1 MSNAKLGLL
10 VAWPTFWTGF
20 PLKLVAAFLMLAA
33 GVHPWEGVGL
43 EALLVLSIPIDI
55 WALGLCSR
63 TVFLE
68 RLSVDPPKGT
78 GLRLWGMWAVFS
90 VIYLPLLFMIVS
102 GVKSLA
108 LSAVH
113 ATLHVVEENV
123 LVIPIAEK
131 ISLELVM
138 WGLPVTIVL
147 IVLVYGWLFGLGALA
162 QRFVRASAPVDGA
175 FQDIVSK
182 WDLLRIPRDQPL
194 WLTAFTGTGVV
205 LIFLFWGLL
214 PVSTPHPHEEYEFI
228 DAKKAEKEI
237 VPKEVIKSAEQV
249 LARAEATL
257 KELEKENP
265 EGATPKAEKPAEAP
279 EKALEKALEK
289 AAPKEKPAASAA
301 PGSSGS
307 GHNPAD
313 HTH

>member
-10 VAWPTFWTGF
+10 VLWPTFWTGF
-20 PLKLVAAFLMLAA
+20 PLKLVAALLMLAA
-33 GVHPWEGVGL
+33 GVHPWEGAGL

-78 GLRLWGMWAVFS
+78 GLRLWGLWAVFS
-90 VIYLPLLFMIVS
+90 VVYLPLLFIILG

-108 LSAVH
+108 QSAVH
-113 ATLHVVEENV
+113 ATLHFVESHV
-123 LVIPIAEK
+123 IVIPIAEK

-138 WGLPVTIVL
+138 WGLPATIAL
-147 IVLVYGWLFGLGALA
+147 IVLVYGWLFGLGALT
-162 QRFVRASAPVDGA
+162 QRFVRASTPVEGT

-194 WLTAFTGTGVV
+194 LLTAFTGTGVV
-205 LIFLFWGLL
+205 LIMVFWGLL
-214 PVSTPHPHEEYEFI
+214 PVSTPHPHEEYEFVEGRKVE
-228 DAKKAEKEI
+228 KKI
-237 VPKEVIKSAEQV
+237 VPKKVIKSAEQI

-265 EGATPKAEKPAEAP
+265 AAATAKEEKTAAGREKLAPPATPAAAEKPAATG
-279 EKALEKALEK
+279 
-289 AAPKEKPAASAA
+289 AA
-301 PGSSGS
+301 GSDD
-307 GHNPAD
+307 GHD
-313 HTH
+313 HDHGDHKH

>member
-20 PLKLVAAFLMLAA
+20 PLKLVAALLMLAA
-33 GVHPWEGVGL
+33 GVHPWEGAGL

-78 GLRLWGMWAVFS
+78 GLRLWGLWAIFS
-90 VIYLPLLFMIVS
+90 VVYLPLLYLIVG

-108 LSAVH
+108 QTAVH
-113 ATLHVVEENV
+113 ATIHFVEENV
-123 LVIPIAEK
+123 IVIPIAEK

-138 WGLPVTIVL
+138 WGLPATIVL

-162 QRFVRASAPVDGA
+162 NRFVRASTPVEGA

-194 WLTAFTGTGVV
+194 LLTAFTGTGVV
-205 LIFLFWGLL
+205 LIFVFWGLL
-214 PVSTPHPHEEYEFI
+214 PVSTPHPHEEYEFVNV
-228 DAKKAEKEI
+228 KKVEEAI
-237 VPKEVIKSAEQV
+237 VPKKVIKSAEQI

-265 EGATPKAEKPAEAP
+265 AEETAKGENVAAGREKSAPRTTP
-279 EKALEKALEK
+279 
-289 AAPKEKPAASAA
+289 AAAKKPAAT
-301 PGSSGS
+301 GTSGS
-307 GHNPAD
+307 GGSD
-313 HTH
+313 HDHGDHKH

>member
-20 PLKLVAAFLMLAA
+20 PLKMVAALLMLAA
-33 GVHPWEGVGL
+33 GVHPWEGAGL

-78 GLRLWGMWAVFS
+78 GLRLWGLWAVFS
-90 VIYLPLLFMIVS
+90 VIYLPLLFMILS

-108 LSAVH
+108 QSAVH
-113 ATLHVVEENV
+113 ATLHFVEENV
-123 LVIPIAEK
+123 IVIPIAEK

-138 WGLPVTIVL
+138 WGLPATIAL

-194 WLTAFTGTGVV
+194 LLTAFTGSGVV

-228 DAKKAEKEI
+228 DVKKAEETI
-237 VPKEVIKSAEQV
+237 VPKKVIKSAEQV

-265 EGATPKAEKPAEAP
+265 AGETPKAEKQAAAP
-279 EKALEKALEK
+279 EK
-289 AAPKEKPAASAA
+289 AAPKAKPAAAA
-301 PGSSGS
+301 ASSGHE
-307 GHNPAD
+307 HNPAD

>member
-20 PLKLVAAFLMLAA
+20 PVKLVLALLMLAA
-33 GVHPWEGVGL
+33 GVHPWEGAGL
-43 EALLVLSIPIDI
+43 EALLVMSIPIDI

-78 GLRLWGMWAVFS
+78 GLRLWGLWAVFS
-90 VIYLPLLFMIVS
+90 VVYLPLLFVVVS

-108 LSAVH
+108 QSAVH
-113 ATLHVVEENV
+113 VTIHFVEENV
-123 LVIPIAEK
+123 IVIPIAEK

-162 QRFVRASAPVDGA
+162 QRFVRASAPVDGT

-194 WLTAFTGTGVV
+194 LLTAFTGSGVV
-205 LIFLFWGLL
+205 LIFVFWGLL

-228 DAKKAEKEI
+228 DVKKAEETI
-237 VPKEVIKSAEQV
+237 VPKKVIKSAEQI

-265 EGATPKAEKPAEAP
+265 AGETPKAEEKPAT
-279 EKALEKALEK
+279 
-289 AAPKEKPAASAA
+289 KEKPAAPEKA
-301 PGSSGS
+301 PASGTPASSGHDH
-307 GHNPAD
+307 GPAD

>member
-20 PLKLVAAFLMLAA
+20 PLKLVAALLMLAA

-78 GLRLWGMWAVFS
+78 GLRLWGLWAIFS
-90 VIYLPLLFMIVS
+90 VVYLPLLFMILN

-108 LSAVH
+108 QAAVH
-113 ATLHVVEENV
+113 ATVHFVETNV
-123 LVIPIAEK
+123 IVIPIAEK

-138 WGLPVTIVL
+138 WGLPATIVL

-162 QRFVRASAPVDGA
+162 QRFVRASAPVEGA

-194 WLTAFTGTGVV
+194 LLTAFTGTGVV
-205 LIFLFWGLL
+205 LIMVFWGLL
-214 PVSTPHPHEEYEFI
+214 PVSTPHPHEEYEFVNV
-228 DAKKAEKEI
+228 KKVEEAI
-237 VPKEVIKSAEQV
+237 VPKKVIKSAEQI

-265 EGATPKAEKPAEAP
+265 VAETAKGEKGAAGQEKPAPQATP
-279 EKALEKALEK
+279 
-289 AAPKEKPAASAA
+289 AAAKKPAATGTA
-301 PGSSGS
+301 GSDG
-307 GHNPAD
+307 PD
-313 HTH
+313 HDHGDHKH

>member
-1 MSNAKLGLL
+1 MSNVKLGLL

-20 PLKLVAAFLMLAA
+20 PLKMVAALLMLAA

-78 GLRLWGMWAVFS
+78 GLRLWGLWAIFS
-90 VIYLPLLFMIVS
+90 VVYLPLLFIILG

-108 LSAVH
+108 QSAVH
-113 ATLHVVEENV
+113 ATVHFVETNV
-123 LVIPIAEK
+123 IVIPIAEK

-138 WGLPVTIVL
+138 WGLPATIVL
-147 IVLVYGWLFGLGALA
+147 IILVYGWLFGLGALA
-162 QRFVRASAPVDGA
+162 QRFVRASTPVDGV

-182 WDLLRIPRDQPL
+182 WDLLRIPKDQPL
-194 WLTAFTGTGVV
+194 LLTAFTGTGVV

-228 DAKKAEKEI
+228 DVKKAEEAI
-237 VPKEVIKSAEQV
+237 VPKKVIKSAEQI

-265 EGATPKAEKPAEAP
+265 EGEGVKAEKQAKAP
-279 EKALEKALEK
+279 EK
-289 AAPKEKPAASAA
+289 AAPKIKAAPKAKPAASA
-301 PGSSGS
+301 SSG
-307 GHNPAD
+307 HEHDHDHAD

>member
-10 VAWPTFWTGF
+10 VLWPTFWTGF
-20 PLKLVAAFLMLAA
+20 PLKMVAALLMLAA

-55 WALGLCSR
+55 WALGPCSR

-78 GLRLWGMWAVFS
+78 GLRLWGLWAVFS
-90 VIYLPLLFMIVS
+90 VVYLPLLFMILG

-108 LSAVH
+108 QSAVH
-113 ATLHVVEENV
+113 ATLHFVESNV
-123 LVIPIAEK
+123 IVIPIAEK

-138 WGLPVTIVL
+138 WGLPATIVL
-147 IVLVYGWLFGLGALA
+147 IILVYGWLFGLGALA
-162 QRFVRASAPVDGA
+162 QRFVRASTPVEGT

-194 WLTAFTGTGVV
+194 LLTAFTGTGVV
-205 LIFLFWGLL
+205 LIMVFWGLI
-214 PVSTPHPHEEYEFI
+214 PVSTPHPHEEYEFL
-228 DAKKAEKEI
+228 DVKKAEKKI
-237 VPKEVIKSAEQV
+237 VPKKVIKSAEQI

-265 EGATPKAEKPAEAP
+265 VAETAKGENVAAGQEKPAPLATP
-279 EKALEKALEK
+279 
-289 AAPKEKPAASAA
+289 AAAKKPAATGTA
-301 PGSSGS
+301 GSD
-307 GHNPAD
+307 GHEHD
-313 HTH
+313 HGDHKH

>member
-20 PLKLVAAFLMLAA
+20 PLKLVAALLMLAA
-33 GVHPWEGVGL
+33 GVQPWEGAGR

-78 GLRLWGMWAVFS
+78 GLRLWGLWAIFS
-90 VIYLPLLFMIVS
+90 VIYLPLLYLIVG

-108 LSAVH
+108 QTAVH
-113 ATLHVVEENV
+113 ATIHFVEENV
-123 LVIPIAEK
+123 IVIPIAEK

-138 WGLPVTIVL
+138 WGLPATIVL

-162 QRFVRASAPVDGA
+162 NRFVRASTPVEGA

-194 WLTAFTGTGVV
+194 LLTAFTGTGVV
-205 LIFLFWGLL
+205 LIFVFWGLL
-214 PVSTPHPHEEYEFI
+214 PVSTPHPHEEYEFVNV
-228 DAKKAEKEI
+228 KKVEEAI
-237 VPKEVIKSAEQV
+237 VPKKVIKSAEQI

-257 KELEKENP
+257 KELEKDNP
-265 EGATPKAEKPAEAP
+265 AEETAKGEKVAAGQEKSTPRTTPAAAKKPATTGTA
-279 EKALEKALEK
+279 
-289 AAPKEKPAASAA
+289 
-301 PGSSGS
+301 GGD
-307 GHNPAD
+307 GHD
-313 HTH
+313 HDHGDHKH

>member
-10 VAWPTFWTGF
+10 VLWPTFWTGF
-20 PLKLVAAFLMLAA
+20 PLKMVAALLMLAA

-43 EALLVLSIPIDI
+43 EVLLVLSIPIDV

-78 GLRLWGMWAVFS
+78 GLRLWGLWAVFS
-90 VIYLPLLFMIVS
+90 VVYLPLLFMILG

-108 LSAVH
+108 QSAVH
-113 ATLHVVEENV
+113 ATLHFVESNV
-123 LVIPIAEK
+123 IVIPIAEK

-138 WGLPVTIVL
+138 WGLPATVVL
-147 IVLVYGWLFGLGALA
+147 IILVYGWLFGLGALA
-162 QRFVRASAPVDGA
+162 QRFVRASTPVEGA

-194 WLTAFTGTGVV
+194 LLTAFTGTGVV
-205 LIFLFWGLL
+205 LIMVFWGLI
-214 PVSTPHPHEEYEFI
+214 PVSTPHPHEEYEFVEVQKVE
-228 DAKKAEKEI
+228 KKI
-237 VPKEVIKSAEQV
+237 VPKKVIKSAEQI

-257 KELEKENP
+257 KELEKESP
-265 EGATPKAEKPAEAP
+265 AAETAKGEKGAAGQEKPSTQATP
-279 EKALEKALEK
+279 
-289 AAPKEKPAASAA
+289 AAAKKPAATSTA
-301 PGSSGS
+301 GSD
-307 GHNPAD
+307 GHD
-313 HTH
+313 HDHGDHQH

>member
-10 VAWPTFWTGF
+10 VLWPTFWTGF
-20 PLKLVAAFLMLAA
+20 PLKMVAALLMLAS
-33 GVHPWEGVGL
+33 GVHPWEGTGL

-78 GLRLWGMWAVFS
+78 GLRLWGLWAVFS
-90 VIYLPLLFMIVS
+90 VVYLPLLFMIMS

-108 LSAVH
+108 QSAVH
-113 ATLHVVEENV
+113 ATLHFVESNV
-123 LVIPIAEK
+123 IVIPIAEK

-138 WGLPVTIVL
+138 WGLPATIVL

-162 QRFVRASAPVDGA
+162 QRFVRASTPVEGA
-175 FQDIVSK
+175 FQDVVSK

-194 WLTAFTGTGVV
+194 LLTAFTGTGIV
-205 LIFLFWGLL
+205 LIMVFWGLI
-214 PVSTPHPHEEYEFI
+214 PVSTPHPHEEYEFV
-228 DAKKAEKEI
+228 DAGKVEEKI
-237 VPKEVIKSAEQV
+237 VPKKVIQSAEQV

-257 KELEKENP
+257 KELEKDNP
-265 EGATPKAEKPAEAP
+265 VAEAPKEEKQAAAQEKPAVPPAPAAAEKPSAT
-279 EKALEKALEK
+279 
-289 AAPKEKPAASAA
+289 PA
-301 PGSSGS
+301 SSD
-307 GHNPAD
+307 GHSHD
-313 HTH
+313 HGDHQH

>member
-10 VAWPTFWTGF
+10 VLWPTFWTGF
-20 PLKLVAAFLMLAA
+20 PLKMVAALLMLAS
-33 GVHPWEGVGL
+33 GVHPWEGTGL

-78 GLRLWGMWAVFS
+78 GLRLWGLWAVFS
-90 VIYLPLLFMIVS
+90 VVYLPLLFMIMS

-108 LSAVH
+108 QSAVH
-113 ATLHVVEENV
+113 ATLHFVESNV
-123 LVIPIAEK
+123 IVIPIAEK

-138 WGLPVTIVL
+138 WGLPATIVL

-162 QRFVRASAPVDGA
+162 QRFVRASTPVEGA
-175 FQDIVSK
+175 FQDVVSK

-194 WLTAFTGTGVV
+194 LLTAFTGTGVV
-205 LIFLFWGLL
+205 LIMVFWGLI
-214 PVSTPHPHEEYEFI
+214 PVSTPHPHEEYEFVG
-228 DAKKAEKEI
+228 ARKVEEKI
-237 VPKEVIKSAEQV
+237 VPKKVIQSAEQV

-257 KELEKENP
+257 KELEKDNP
-265 EGATPKAEKPAEAP
+265 VAEAPKEEKQAAAQEKPAVPPAPAAAEKPAAT
-279 EKALEKALEK
+279 
-289 AAPKEKPAASAA
+289 PASD
-301 PGSSGS
+301 
-307 GHNPAD
+307 GHSHD
-313 HTH
+313 HGDHQH

>member
-10 VAWPTFWTGF
+10 VLWPTFWTGF
-20 PLKLVAAFLMLAA
+20 PLKMVVALLMLAA

-43 EALLVLSIPIDI
+43 EALLVLSIPIDV

-78 GLRLWGMWAVFS
+78 GLRLWGLWAVFS
-90 VIYLPLLFMIVS
+90 VVYLPLLFMILG

-108 LSAVH
+108 QSAVH
-113 ATLHVVEENV
+113 ATLHFVESNV
-123 LVIPIAEK
+123 IVIPIAEK

-138 WGLPVTIVL
+138 WGLPATIVL
-147 IVLVYGWLFGLGALA
+147 IILVYGWLFGLGALA
-162 QRFVRASAPVDGA
+162 QRFVRASTPVEGA

-194 WLTAFTGTGVV
+194 LLTAFTGTGVV
-205 LIFLFWGLL
+205 LIMVFWGLI
-214 PVSTPHPHEEYEFI
+214 PVSTPHPHEEYEFVEVQKVE
-228 DAKKAEKEI
+228 KKI
-237 VPKEVIKSAEQV
+237 VPKKVIKSAEQV

-265 EGATPKAEKPAEAP
+265 VVEPA
-279 EKALEKALEK
+279 KGEK
-289 AAPKEKPAASAA
+289 AAAGQEKSSPQATPAAAKKPAATGAA
-301 PGSSGS
+301 EPD
-307 GHNPAD
+307 GHD
-313 HTH
+313 HDHGDHKH

>member
-20 PLKLVAAFLMLAA
+20 PLKMVLAVLMLAA

-43 EALLVLSIPIDI
+43 EALLVMSIPIDI

-78 GLRLWGMWAVFS
+78 GLRLWGLWAVFS
-90 VIYLPLLFMIVS
+90 VVYLPLLFVVM
-102 GVKSLA
+102 GGAKSLA
-108 LSAVH
+108 QSAVH
-113 ATLHVVEENV
+113 ATLHFVEENV
-123 LVIPIAEK
+123 IVIPIAEK

-162 QRFVRASAPVDGA
+162 QRFVRAAAPVDGA

-194 WLTAFTGTGVV
+194 LLTAFTGTGVV

-228 DAKKAEKEI
+228 DAKKTEETV
-237 VPKEVIKSAEQV
+237 VPKKVIQSAEQV

-265 EGATPKAEKPAEAP
+265 AGETPKAEKQAEAP
-279 EKALEKALEK
+279 AK
-289 AAPKEKPAASAA
+289 AAPKAKPAASAA
-301 PGSSGS
+301 PGSSGQE
-307 GHNPAD
+307 HNPAD

>member
-10 VAWPTFWTGF
+10 VVWPTFWTGF
-20 PLKLVAAFLMLAA
+20 PLKLVLALLMLAA
-33 GVHPWEGVGL
+33 GVHPWEGAGF
-43 EALLVLSIPIDI
+43 EALLVLSIPIDV

-78 GLRLWGMWAVFS
+78 GLRLWGLWAVFS
-90 VIYLPLLFMIVS
+90 VIYLPLLVLIVS
-102 GVKSLA
+102 GAKSLA
-108 LSAVH
+108 QSAVA
-113 ATLHVVEENV
+113 ATVHFVETNV
-123 LVIPIAEK
+123 MAIPIAEK

-138 WGLPVTIVL
+138 WGLPVTILL
-147 IVLVYGWLFGLGALA
+147 IVLLYGWLFGLGALA
-162 QRFVRASAPVDGA
+162 QRFVRASAPVDGE

-194 WLTAFTGTGVV
+194 LLTAFTGSGVV

-214 PVSTPHPHEEYEFI
+214 PVSTPHPHEEYEFVNVKKVE
-228 DAKKAEKEI
+228 AKIE
-237 VPKEVIKSAEQV
+237 PKKVIQSAEQV

-257 KELEKENP
+257 KELEKDNP
-265 EGATPKAEKPAEAP
+265 VGEAPKAEKQAATN
-279 EKALEKALEK
+279 EKLATQ
-289 AAPKEKPAASAA
+289 EKPMASGAT
-301 PGSSGS
+301 GSSG
-307 GHNPAD
+307 HEHDPAD

>member
-10 VAWPTFWTGF
+10 VLWPTFWTGF
-20 PLKLVAAFLMLAA
+20 PLKMVAALLMLAS
-33 GVHPWEGVGL
+33 GVHPWEGTGL

-78 GLRLWGMWAVFS
+78 GLRLWGLWAVFS
-90 VIYLPLLFMIVS
+90 VVYLPLLFMIMS

-108 LSAVH
+108 QSAVH
-113 ATLHVVEENV
+113 ATLHFVESNV
-123 LVIPIAEK
+123 IVIPIAEK

-138 WGLPVTIVL
+138 WGLPATIVL

-162 QRFVRASAPVDGA
+162 QRFVRASTPVEGA
-175 FQDIVSK
+175 FQDVVSK

-194 WLTAFTGTGVV
+194 LLTAFTGTGIV
-205 LIFLFWGLL
+205 LIMVFWGLI
-214 PVSTPHPHEEYEFI
+214 PVSTPHPHEEYEFV
-228 DAKKAEKEI
+228 DAGKVEEKI
-237 VPKEVIKSAEQV
+237 VPKKVIQSAEQV

-257 KELEKENP
+257 KELEKDNP
-265 EGATPKAEKPAEAP
+265 VAEAPKEEKQAAAQEKPAVPPAPAAAEKPA
-279 EKALEKALEK
+279 
-289 AAPKEKPAASAA
+289 AAPASD
-301 PGSSGS
+301 
-307 GHNPAD
+307 GHSHD
-313 HTH
+313 HGDHQH

>member
-10 VAWPTFWTGF
+10 VLWPTFWTGF
-20 PLKLVAAFLMLAA
+20 PLKMVAALLMLAS
-33 GVHPWEGVGL
+33 GVHPWEGTGL

-78 GLRLWGMWAVFS
+78 GLRLWGLWAVFS
-90 VIYLPLLFMIVS
+90 VVYLPLLFMIMS

-108 LSAVH
+108 QSAVH
-113 ATLHVVEENV
+113 ATLHFVESNV
-123 LVIPIAEK
+123 IVIPIAEK

-138 WGLPVTIVL
+138 WGLPATIVL

-162 QRFVRASAPVDGA
+162 QRFVRASTPVEGA
-175 FQDIVSK
+175 FQDVVSK

-194 WLTAFTGTGVV
+194 LLTAFTGTGIV
-205 LIFLFWGLL
+205 LIMVFWGLI
-214 PVSTPHPHEEYEFI
+214 PVSTPHPHEEYEFV
-228 DAKKAEKEI
+228 DAGKVEEKI
-237 VPKEVIKSAEQV
+237 VPKKVIQSAEQV

-257 KELEKENP
+257 KELEKDNP
-265 EGATPKAEKPAEAP
+265 VAEAPKEEKQAAAQEKPAVPPAPAAAEKPAAT
-279 EKALEKALEK
+279 
-289 AAPKEKPAASAA
+289 PASD
-301 PGSSGS
+301 
-307 GHNPAD
+307 GHSHD
-313 HTH
+313 HGDYQH

>member
-10 VAWPTFWTGF
+10 VLWPTFWTGF
-20 PLKLVAAFLMLAA
+20 PLKMVAALLMLAS
-33 GVHPWEGVGL
+33 GVHPWEGIGL

-78 GLRLWGMWAVFS
+78 GLRLWGLWAVFS
-90 VIYLPLLFMIVS
+90 VVYLPLLFLMVS

-108 LSAVH
+108 QSAVH
-113 ATLHVVEENV
+113 ATLHFVESNV
-123 LVIPIAEK
+123 IVIPIAEK

-138 WGLPVTIVL
+138 WGLPATIIL

-162 QRFVRASAPVDGA
+162 QRFVRVSAPVEGT
-175 FQDIVSK
+175 FQDVVSK

-194 WLTAFTGTGVV
+194 LLTAFTGTGVV
-205 LIFLFWGLL
+205 LVMVFWGLI
-214 PVSTPHPHEEYEFI
+214 PVSTPHPHEEYEFV
-228 DAKKAEKEI
+228 DARKVEKKI
-237 VPKEVIKSAEQV
+237 VPKKVIQSAEQV

-257 KELEKENP
+257 KELEKDNP
-265 EGATPKAEKPAEAP
+265 VAEAPKEGKPSVPPAPAAAEKPAAT
-279 EKALEKALEK
+279 
-289 AAPKEKPAASAA
+289 PASD
-301 PGSSGS
+301 
-307 GHNPAD
+307 GHSHD
-313 HTH
+313 HGDHQH

>member
-10 VAWPTFWTGF
+10 VLWPTFWTGF
-20 PLKLVAAFLMLAA
+20 PLKMVAALLMLAA

-78 GLRLWGMWAVFS
+78 GLRMWGLWAVFS
-90 VIYLPLLFMIVS
+90 VVYLPLLFLILS

-108 LSAVH
+108 QSAVH
-113 ATLHVVEENV
+113 ATLHFVESNV
-123 LVIPIAEK
+123 IVIPIAEK

-138 WGLPVTIVL
+138 WGLPATIAL

-162 QRFVRASAPVDGA
+162 QRFVRASTPVEGA

-182 WDLLRIPRDQPL
+182 WDLIRIPRDQPL
-194 WLTAFTGTGVV
+194 LLTAFTGTGVV
-205 LIFLFWGLL
+205 LIFLFWGLI
-214 PVSTPHPHEEYEFI
+214 PVSTPHPHEEYEFLEGQKVE
-228 DAKKAEKEI
+228 KKI
-237 VPKEVIKSAEQV
+237 VPKKVIKSAEQI

-265 EGATPKAEKPAEAP
+265 VGETGKGENVEAGQERSAPRATP
-279 EKALEKALEK
+279 
-289 AAPKEKPAASAA
+289 AAAKKPAATGAE
-301 PGSSGS
+301 GSD
-307 GHNPAD
+307 GHD
-313 HTH
+313 HDHGDHKH

>member
-10 VAWPTFWTGF
+10 VAWPTFWTGV
-20 PLKLVAAFLMLAA
+20 PVKLVLALLMLAA
-33 GVHPWEGVGL
+33 GVHPWEGAGL

-90 VIYLPLLFMIVS
+90 VVYLPLLYLVVG

-108 LSAVH
+108 QSAVH
-113 ATLHVVEENV
+113 ATLHFVEENV
-123 LVIPIAEK
+123 IVIPIAEK

-138 WGLPVTIVL
+138 WGLPATIVL

-194 WLTAFTGTGVV
+194 LLTAFTGSGVV

-228 DAKKAEKEI
+228 DAKKAEETI
-237 VPKEVIKSAEQV
+237 VPKKVIKSAEQV

-265 EGATPKAEKPAEAP
+265 AGDTPKAEKPAEAP
-279 EKALEKALEK
+279 EKAPEK
-289 AAPKEKPAASAA
+289 AAPKAKPAAAA
-301 PGSSGS
+301 ASSGHE
-307 GHNPAD
+307 HNPAD

>member
-10 VAWPTFWTGF
+10 VLWPTFWTGF
-20 PLKLVAAFLMLAA
+20 PLKMVVALLMLAA
-33 GVHPWEGVGL
+33 GVHPWEGAGL

-78 GLRLWGMWAVFS
+78 GLRLWGLWAVFS
-90 VIYLPLLFMIVS
+90 VVYLPLLFMIMS

-108 LSAVH
+108 QSAVH
-113 ATLHVVEENV
+113 ATLHFVESNV
-123 LVIPIAEK
+123 IVIPIAEK

-138 WGLPVTIVL
+138 WGLPATIVL
-147 IVLVYGWLFGLGALA
+147 IILVYGWLFGLGALA
-162 QRFVRASAPVDGA
+162 QRFVRASTPVEGT

-194 WLTAFTGTGVV
+194 LLTAFTGTGVV
-205 LIFLFWGLL
+205 LIMVFWGLI
-214 PVSTPHPHEEYEFI
+214 PVSTPHPHEEYEFVEVQKVE
-228 DAKKAEKEI
+228 KKI
-237 VPKEVIKSAEQV
+237 VPKKVIKSAEQI

-265 EGATPKAEKPAEAP
+265 VAETAKGENVSAG
-279 EKALEKALEK
+279 KEK
-289 AAPKEKPAASAA
+289 AAPAAAKKPAAAGTA
-301 PGSSGS
+301 GSD
-307 GHNPAD
+307 GHD
-313 HTH
+313 HDHGDHKH